1 MRLEEMRGRE
11 NLYDTECERA
21 RACFESQDDYLCWR
35 LDRSQQAPHGPES
48 DPGCNDRYFAVN

>member
-11 NLYDTECERA
+11 NLYDTQRVREG
-21 RACFESQDDYLCWR
+21 ACFASQDDYLYWR